1 MNRESVQTDNA
12 PKAIGP
18 YEQAIKANGF
28 IYTAG
33 QIPIDPKTGNVVE
46 GGIAAQTR
54 QVLENLKA
62 VLEAGGATLDRVVK
76 ATVFLKNMADF
87 AAMNEVYAQYLGS
100 AKPAR
105 STVAV
110 AELPRGALIEIDL
123 VALIEGRGD
132 RPVAPTVN
140 FRRESKSIW

>member
-1 MNRESVQTDNA
+1 MNREPVQTDNA

-33 QIPIDPKTGNVVE
+33 QIPIDPKTGSFIE
-46 GGIAAQTR
+46 GGITAQTR

-62 VLEAGGATLDRVVK
+62 VLEAGGSSLDRVVK

-87 AAMNEVYAQYLGS
+87 AAMNDVYAQYLGS
-100 AKPAR
+100 GKPAR

-123 VALIEGRGD
+123 VAL
-132 RPVAPTVN
+132 A
-140 FRRESKSIW
+140 

>member
-1 MNRESVQTDNA
+1 MNREPVQTDNA

-33 QIPIDPKTGNVVE
+33 QIPIDPKTGNFVE
-46 GGIAAQTR
+46 GGIAVQTR

-62 VLEAGGATLDRVVK
+62 VLEAGESSLDRVVK

-87 AAMNEVYAQYLGS
+87 GAMNDVYTQYLGG

-123 VALIEGRGD
+123 VALM
-132 RPVAPTVN
+132 
-140 FRRESKSIW
+140 

>member
-1 MNRESVQTDNA
+1 MNREPVQTDNA

-33 QIPIDPKTGNVVE
+33 QIPIDPKTGSFIE
-46 GGIAAQTR
+46 GGITAQTR

-62 VLEAGGATLDRVVK
+62 VLEAGGSSLDRVVK
-76 ATVFLKNMADF
+76 ATVFLKTMADF
-87 AAMNEVYAQYLGS
+87 AAMNDVYAQYLGS
-100 AKPAR
+100 GKPAR

-123 VALIEGRGD
+123 VAL
-132 RPVAPTVN
+132 A
-140 FRRESKSIW
+140 

>member
-1 MNRESVQTDNA
+1 MIRESVQTDNA

-18 YEQAIKANGF
+18 YQQAIKANGF

-33 QIPIDPKTGNVVE
+33 QIPIDPKTGNLVE
-46 GGIAAQTR
+46 GDISAQTR

-62 VLEAGGATLDRVVK
+62 VLEAGGSALDRVVK

-87 AAMNEVYAQYLGS
+87 APMNEVYAQYLGS

-123 VALIEGRGD
+123 VAL
-132 RPVAPTVN
+132 A
-140 FRRESKSIW
+140 

>member
-1 MNRESVQTDNA
+1 MTREAVQTENA

-18 YEQAIKANGF
+18 YQQAIKANGF

-33 QIPIDPKTGNVVE
+33 QIPIDPKTGNFVE
-46 GGIAAQTR
+46 GGITAQTR

-62 VLEAGGATLDRVVK
+62 VLAAGGSSFDRVVK

-87 AAMNEVYAQYLGS
+87 AAMNDVYAQYLGS

-123 VALIEGRGD
+123 VALG
-132 RPVAPTVN
+132 
-140 FRRESKSIW
+140 

>member
-1 MNRESVQTDNA
+1 MIRESVQTDNA

-18 YEQAIKANGF
+18 YQQAIKANGF

-33 QIPIDPKTGNVVE
+33 QIPIDPKTGNLVE
-46 GGIAAQTR
+46 GDISAQTR

-62 VLEAGGATLDRVVK
+62 VLEAGGSALDRVVK

-87 AAMNEVYAQYLGS
+87 AAMNEVYAEYFAS

-110 AELPRGALIEIDL
+110 AELPRGALVEIDL
-123 VALIEGRGD
+123 VAL
-132 RPVAPTVN
+132 A
-140 FRRESKSIW
+140 

>member
-33 QIPIDPKTGNVVE
+33 QIPIDPKTGNFVE
-46 GGIAAQTR
+46 GGVTAQTR

-62 VLEAGGATLDRVVK
+62 VLEAGGSALDRVIK

-87 AAMNEVYAQYLGS
+87 AAMNEVYTQYLGN

-123 VALIEGRGD
+123 VALM
-132 RPVAPTVN
+132 
-140 FRRESKSIW
+140 

>member
-1 MNRESVQTDNA
+1 MTRESVQTENA

-18 YEQAIKANGF
+18 YQQAIKANGF

-33 QIPIDPKTGNVVE
+33 QIPIDPKTANLVE
-46 GGIAAQTR
+46 GDISTQTR

-62 VLEAGGATLDRVVK
+62 VLEAGGSALDRVVK

-110 AELPRGALIEIDL
+110 AELPRGALVEIDL
-123 VALIEGRGD
+123 VAL
-132 RPVAPTVN
+132 V
-140 FRRESKSIW
+140 